1 MLKEEQALVDRLQ
14 ESMMGI
20 ALREGADDR
29 LRRLAMGGLI
39 EKSEYS
45 KIVRLMKSLNSKDEL
60 SPELRILIV
69 RMLDKLLGLVMGDS
83 LIYQKILKKVKGD
96 KAVREQRQKNTFE
109 SVHTIVES
117 DGKKFYVDEN
127 KELKPYTDKAIK
139 DFIYANEM
147 YDHS

>member
-1 MLKEEQALVDRLQ
+1 MLENENSLLDRLQ
-14 ESMMGI
+14 KSMFDITLKEGI
-20 ALREGADDR
+20 DDR
-29 LRRLAMGGLI
+29 LRRLARAGLI
-39 EKSEYS
+39 ADDEYALFIKMMKDMEDEKVLTP
-45 KIVRLMKSLNSKDEL
+45 KQRMLTVRLF
-60 SPELRILIV
+60 
-69 RMLDKLLGLVMGDS
+69 DKLLGLITKDNVV
-83 LIYQKILKKVKGD
+83 YQKILKKVKGD
-96 KAVREQRQKNTFE
+96 KAVREQREKNTFE

>member
-1 MLKEEQALVDRLQ
+1 MLKGEQALVDRLE
-14 ESMMGI
+14 ESMIGI

-45 KIVRLMKSLNSKDEL
+45 KFVRLMKSLKSEEEL

-96 KAVREQRQKNTFE
+96 KAVREHREKTTFE
-109 SVHTIVES
+109 SVHTIVEN

-127 KELKPYTDKAIK
+127 KELKPYTNKAIK

>member
-1 MLKEEQALVDRLQ
+1 
-14 ESMMGI
+14 
-20 ALREGADDR
+20 
-29 LRRLAMGGLI
+29 
-39 EKSEYS
+39 
-45 KIVRLMKSLNSKDEL
+45 
-60 SPELRILIV
+60 
-69 RMLDKLLGLVMGDS
+69 MLDKLLGLVMGDS

-96 KAVREQRQKNTFE
+96 KAVREQREKNTFE